1 MSIAILDY
9 GLGNLRS
16 VQKAFE
22 RIGVA
27 AAITAD
33 PEAARRATGLV
44 LPGVGAFRDGMERLR
59 ATGLDQVVR
68 QHVLA
73 DRPFLGICLGMQLLF
88 GSSTE
93 DGLHAGL
100 NLFAGRVE
108 RFQPTPGCKVPHMGW
123 NTVERTGSGT
133 LLAELP
139 SPSWMYFVHSYYVEP
154 ADVELTCLA
163 TDYAGR
169 KFCAAIER
177 GRLLAVQFHPEK
189 SQSAGQ
195 SILHKFA
202 TLC

>member
-22 RIGVA
+22 KIGVA
-27 AAITAD
+27 AQITAD
-33 PEAARRATGLV
+33 PETARRASGLV

-59 ATGLDQVVR
+59 TTHIEQVIR
-68 QHVLA
+68 EFVLA
-73 DRPFLGICLGMQLLF
+73 DRPFLGVCLGMQLLF

-93 DGLHAGL
+93 DGFYPGL
-100 NLFAGRVE
+100 KLFAGQVV
-108 RFQPTPGCKVPHMGW
+108 RFTPMAGCKVPHMGW
-123 NTVERTGSGT
+123 NTVRRTGRGT

-154 ADVELTCLA
+154 EDAGLVCLE

-169 KFCAAIER
+169 SFCSGIER

-189 SQSAGQ
+189 SQAAGQ